1 MEQLHPDSWAI
12 LHFGLIFL
20 ITLAQMTVV
29 YVLSDASNPTPG
41 LGLYTVY
48 FMAALLGWIAFTLQQ
63 LADVPMVIDV
73 PSVAA
78 ILNSYLLFLAAGERA
93 EMRGGRIPLGAV
105 CLAASLSVFFV
116 TPSQMWVVQ
125 TLTAAFFFSSV
136 AVLCALRAY
145 RRRNVGDGITATAA
159 VIMVIGVAFA
169 HYRWHAAGEYTE
181 AQAMVFG
188 FHTLAYVLVALGFLA
203 SVVIEYQQHL
213 AQLATQ
219 DPLTRL
225 LNRRGLET
233 ALQMTLAQAARQ
245 QSPTAAIK
253 VDIDSF
259 KEINDN
265 FGHDTGDY
273 VIREVARY
281 LQQATRGSDVVART
295 AGEEFLVILP
305 ETTLDGARVL
315 AERMREVIAA
325 EPLQGYNHSI
335 PTTISLGVAATVGE
349 VDIDQ
354 LSQEADRAMY
364 LAKRGGRNRVASVE
378 NKPIHLRTSASPGQ
392 A

>member
-1 MEQLHPDSWAI
+1 MEQLHPDTWAI

-93 EMRGGRIPLGAV
+93 DMRRGRIVLGMI
-105 CLAASLSVFFV
+105 CLGCSLSVFFV
-116 TPSQMWVVQ
+116 TPQRMWAVQ
-125 TLTAAFFFSSV
+125 TVTAAFFYANV
-136 AVLCALRAY
+136 AALCGWRAY

-159 VIMVIGVAFA
+159 AMMVIGVPVA
-169 HYRWHAAGEYTE
+169 HYQWLVAGEFGG
-181 AQAMVFG
+181 AQAIVFG
-188 FHTLAYVLVALGFLA
+188 LHTATYVLVALGFLA
-203 SVVIEYQQHL
+203 SVLIEYQQHL
-213 AQLATQ
+213 SQLSTQ

-225 LNRRGLET
+225 LNRRGLEV
-233 ALQMTLAQAARQ
+233 ALQVTLAHAARQ
-245 QSPTAAIK
+245 QSPTAAIM

-265 FGHDTGDY
+265 FGHDTGDQ

-281 LQQATRGSDVVART
+281 LQQTTRGSDVVART
-295 AGEEFLVILP
+295 GGEEFLVILP
-305 ETTLDGARVL
+305 ETGLDGARQL
-315 AERMREVIAA
+315 AERMRRQIA
-325 EPLQGYNHSI
+325 ETPLHVHNQSI
-335 PTTISLGVAATVGE
+335 PVTVSLGVAATTGE
-349 VDIDQ
+349 VDIDRLAQ
-354 LSQEADRAMY
+354 DADRAMY
-364 LAKRGGRNRVASVE
+364 LAKRGGKNRVASVE
-378 NKPIHLRTSASPGQ
+378 NKPIHLRTSVSPGQ